1 MVNMNSDVKVKDL
14 ANTLEEK
21 ILSLGL
27 DRDTNWEVER
37 GDYNLL
43 VQFTTACPNSFWEDA
58 RIDNV
63 CFKLNFKQKG
73 VPLCWLEDEPATA
86 NAIFE
91 ELNKAIQ

>member
-1 MVNMNSDVKVKDL
+1 MTATTNVKELTGILERQILAMNLRHDAS
-14 ANTLEEK
+14 
-21 ILSLGL
+21 
-27 DRDTNWEVER
+27 WEVER
-37 GDYNLL
+37 GDFSLL
-43 VQFTTACPNSFWEDA
+43 VQFTKACPNSFWEDA

-91 ELNKAIQ
+91 ELGKAIQPA